1 VTAAS
6 PARAASEEI
15 PVRLVRLW
23 LCDPCLDGAGGECH
37 TPGCALWINRAPDL
51 PLRKSAF
58 VTILGA
64 QDEATAPDS
73 PGRAAYEAFYDAT
86 PAGRGLEWDHDQV
99 AQLRPYWDAAAQ
111 AAIEAHRELNAV
123 APVPAGTPRCPRDH
137 VKRGRDIE
145 MDRILAPGGGWS
157 CSGILLDGSDCDYAT
172 GAQPAAPELAAAM
185 AETRDV
191 RDGYAALC
199 GEFSDSPQS
208 GQSARISLTVL
219 NRHRERA
226 GLPPRSPAPAG
237 EREDL
242 TMRYRRER
250 DELRAALREAIA
262 HVEPVDQNSELAI
275 ARWQELA
282 GQEDP
287 A

>member
-6 PARAASEEI
+6 P
-15 PVRLVRLW
+15 
-23 LCDPCLDGAGGECH
+23 
-37 TPGCALWINRAPDL
+37 
-51 PLRKSAF
+51 
-58 VTILGA
+58 
-64 QDEATAPDS
+64 
-73 PGRAAYEAFYDAT
+73 GRDAYEAYLA
-86 PAGRGLEWDHDQV
+86 
-99 AQLRPYWDAAAQ
+99 
-111 AAIEAHRELNAV
+111 AV
-123 APVPAGTPRCPRDH
+123 ADVLLPPWDELTSAEYRAWEAVAASRDS
-137 VKRGRDIE
+137 V
-145 MDRILAPGGGWS
+145 
-157 CSGILLDGSDCDYAT
+157 
-172 GAQPAAPELAAAM
+172 APELAAAM